1 MNIVSLT
8 VRSINPKRMF
18 NYIDDDNDDKNSD
31 KFEKY
36 TKFIYMEYYLYIQYL
51 LNKSYLPYQVTYQG
65 FEANLFFKKSTII
78 FYLEIFRLN

>member
-1 MNIVSLT
+1 MNFMNIVSLT

-51 LNKSYLPYQVTYQG
+51 LIAL
-65 FEANLFFKKSTII
+65 
-78 FYLEIFRLN
+78 